1 MNHLVAVF
9 IMLGI
14 LTADTPAL
22 AANSWKVQKANNP
35 RVVIDTSKA
44 LRTDFDTASMLGV
57 NLNYL
62 AFQRQL
68 WQNGQAKSGVVP
80 ALKQHLTG
88 SRYRYPGGMASNG
101 FSWQGSLGSIGGRR
115 DHKDVYGP
123 KLQKPLFGFDEYL
136 KFVEDVDGAHWYVLN
151 LVGLNPADP
160 SSESD
165 ASAVARSNGELS
177 KRLLADSRY
186 RRNTRYFQLGNE
198 LDRSRYEWPYDKYVS
213 RSRAS
218 IDAVRKEDPDAR
230 FVAFLRAFK
239 YRYRKDKSRGES
251 LPAEYMATVLKGL
264 PEVRDYSLMQ
274 YYDGKRPDGKIWTVP
289 FWVGKINQSIGIYR
303 SVRSGDSP
311 SVWITEHARQASTN
325 KPGSD
330 NSSRVTS
337 NQSAAVS
344 TADYL
349 TAISQIPE
357 VKGAFWHGLNAGP
370 WQMFDVRA
378 EKRDLSPRP
387 VFWALATLGSTNY
400 SNVYSTVT
408 SSPNSSGYKGGYDI
422 RASAFGDGANEL
434 SIWAINRS
442 RTETVTTFD
451 IKQWAGR
458 SVSIVHRS
466 TSTQTG
472 VDPDAENLPVSLNL
486 DPAPQSTVIDQS
498 GQLQIA
504 LPPASVSSITLVAGS
519 KKS

>member
-1 MNHLVAVF
+1 MKRFFALTLT
-9 IMLGI
+9 LGL
-14 LTADTPAL
+14 LTANAPVS
-22 AANSWKVQKANNP
+22 AANTWKVHKANNP
-35 RVVIDTSKA
+35 RVVIDVSRT
-44 LRTDFDTASMLGV
+44 LRSDFDTAAMLGV

-68 WQNGQAKSGVVP
+68 WQNGQAKGNVVP
-80 ALKQHLTG
+80 SLRQYLAG

-101 FSWQGSLGSIGGRR
+101 FNWQGSLGPIAQRR
-115 DHKDVYGP
+115 DHKDVYGS
-123 KLQKPLFGFDEYL
+123 KVQKPLFGLREYL
-136 KFVEDVDGAHWYVLN
+136 DFVEQVNGAHWYVLN
-151 LVGLNPADP
+151 LVGLESADP
-160 SSESD
+160 SAESD
-165 ASAVARSNGELS
+165 VLEVAQSNGALAQN
-177 KRLLADSRY
+177 LLADRRY
-186 RRNTRYFQLGNE
+186 RGNTRYFQLGNE
-198 LDRSRYEWPYDKYVS
+198 LDRSRYEWPYEKYVS

-218 IDAVRKEDPDAR
+218 IDTITRHDPDAR

-251 LPAEYMATVLKGL
+251 QPAEYIAAVLKGL

-303 SVRSGDSP
+303 QVRNGDSP

-344 TADYL
+344 TGDYL

-378 EKRDLSPRP
+378 ENGDLAPRP
-387 VFWALATLGSTNY
+387 VFWALATLGASNY
-400 SNVYSTVT
+400 PNLFATTT
-408 SSPNSSGYKGGYDI
+408 SSPNNSRYKGGYDI

-434 SIWAINRS
+434 TIWAINRS
-442 RTETVTTFD
+442 SGATPTTFD
-451 IKQWAGR
+451 IQGWAGR
-458 SVSIVHRS
+458 AVSITHRS
-466 TSTQTG
+466 TSTRPG
-472 VDPDAENLPVSLNL
+472 EDPDTANLAISIDLEPPVQAGAINK
-486 DPAPQSTVIDQS
+486 S
-498 GQLQIA
+498 GQLQIT
-504 LPPASVSSITLVAGS
+504 LPPASVSSITLVAGGN
-519 KKS
+519 KI